1 MEQVRRFAARS
12 GRWAVVGVLFLLA
25 AGAQAESGL
34 QPDDV
39 VARRGEVALTVAMVD
54 ARVADIPEAIRPDY
68 LDDPGRMNRM
78 IDVSLAQLQFAA
90 EARRLGLEL
99 PASLQDADAQAQTDA
114 LAKALLQ
121 HAVQPLADEQ
131 YEALAAERY
140 KADRRSYAS
149 EATYTL
155 RHLRVSSERYGEAGA
170 KVIADAALGRAR
182 NGEDFAALVQEY
194 SDLEGED
201 EFAGDVSV
209 SALIRWPAALQDALK
224 ALRGEPG
231 ITDALLGPDGWH
243 ILQLVKVNP
252 PVVPSYD
259 EVHDQILAEVRKETE
274 HAARTAYMKTFIDQ
288 DTELNE
294 EVIGQLFTRYY
305 THKPASTE
313 SADGSKPA
321 VNSKP
326 ATAAA
331 PSA

>member
-1 MEQVRRFAARS
+1 MGHARSIAARAAR
-12 GRWAVVGVLFLLA
+12 GAAAALLLLA
-25 AGAQAESGL
+25 AGAQAQSGL

-39 VARRGEVALTVAMVD
+39 VARRGGVTLTVAMVD

-99 PASLQDADAQAQTDA
+99 PAALKDADAQAQTDA

-121 HAVQPLADEQ
+121 QAVQPLADEQ
-131 YEALAAERY
+131 YEAIAAERY
-140 KADRRSYAS
+140 QADRRSYAS

-170 KVIADAALGRAR
+170 KVIADAALARAR
-182 NGEDFAALVQEY
+182 SGEDFAALVAEY

-201 EFAGDVSV
+201 ELAGDVPI
-209 SALIRWPAALQDALK
+209 SALMRLPEALQDALNT
-224 ALRGEPG
+224 LRGEPG
-231 ITDALLGPDGWH
+231 ITDALLGQDGWH

-252 PVVPSYD
+252 PVVPPYD
-259 EVHDQILAEVRKETE
+259 EVHDRILAEVRKETE
-274 HAARTAYMKTFIDQ
+274 HATRTAYMKTFIDR

-305 THKPASTE
+305 INKPVE
-313 SADGSKPA
+313 G
-321 VNSKP
+321 
-326 ATAAA
+326 AAQGG
-331 PSA
+331 